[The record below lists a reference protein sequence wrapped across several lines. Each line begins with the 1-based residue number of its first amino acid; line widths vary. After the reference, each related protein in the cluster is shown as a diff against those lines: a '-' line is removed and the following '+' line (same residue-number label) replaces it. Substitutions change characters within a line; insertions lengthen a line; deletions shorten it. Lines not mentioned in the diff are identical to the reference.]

1 MTPLLL
7 LHLEDLS
14 DVHEEAVTQ
23 RSSAETRPTRYRA
36 VMLLLLEDAADMR
49 RCSGNAEV
57 EHGDQDVT
65 GAR

>member
-1 MTPLLL
+1 
-7 LHLEDLS
+7 
-14 DVHEEAVTQ
+14 
-23 RSSAETRPTRYRA
+23 
-36 VMLLLLEDAADMR
+36 MLLLLEDAADMR